1 MRGARPKRR
10 LQNVLE
16 SFNRVRLDLRLSI
29 SVISIPA
36 CSWRTRRPRIRTNC
50 KWRGEGGS
58 VTGDV
63 ISLSLSRPQNRP
75 KMTSYASPIGGSPVM
90 TAGPISIEPQKNDDT
105 LGLLQK
111 PETRAFKLVGHAQ
124 PQEQTRSTSVRNSIV
139 TLSWHCKLVH
149 VRLSIRAWISCV
161 RPYCNR
167 NPQGN

>member
-63 ISLSLSRPQNRP
+63 ISLSLSLSRPQNRP
-75 KMTSYASPIGGSPVM
+75 KMTSYPSPIGGSPVM

-124 PQEQTRSTSVRNSIV
+124 PQEQTRSTISI
-139 TLSWHCKLVH
+139 
-149 VRLSIRAWISCV
+149 
-161 RPYCNR
+161 
-167 NPQGN
+167 